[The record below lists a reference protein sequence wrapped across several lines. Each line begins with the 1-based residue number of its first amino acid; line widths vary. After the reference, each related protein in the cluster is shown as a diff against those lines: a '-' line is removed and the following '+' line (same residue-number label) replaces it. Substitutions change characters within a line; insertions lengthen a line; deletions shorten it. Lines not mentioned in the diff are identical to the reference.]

1 MMLLLVVEV
10 MEVMF
15 VVFLHDIDAGCG
27 RCRSSTAVV
36 ILGRQ
41 RL

>member
-10 MEVMF
+10 EVMF
-15 VVFLHDIDAGCG
+15 IVFLHDIDAGCG

-36 ILGRQ
+36 ILG
-41 RL
+41 